1 MEENN
6 EQTKLIKERIY
17 ALSSLLWVS
26 LCKTICLTFQNVFV
40 KSQIIVLHVRL
51 DKISSMNTR
60 YALGQKAFTVWYND
74 LCLRLRR
81 CHKLWCEKL
90 VAVSVDERIYY
101 VLKLSIA
108 VAFVSRYE

>member
-1 MEENN
+1 MLDDLDRTVSFYSVALSCLVRDRRSVNKKLVEENN

-40 KSQIIVLHVRL
+40 KSQIVLHVRL

-81 CHKLWCEKL
+81 CHKL
-90 VAVSVDERIYY
+90 
-101 VLKLSIA
+101 
-108 VAFVSRYE
+108 